1 MKKWIKKYT
10 AVMIDFI
17 LKIFQAILAVWT
29 VALWNVN
36 IGKRRTVPLNY
47 SDKNSD
53 AEDYSLN
60 WENI

>member
-1 MKKWIKKYT
+1 
-10 AVMIDFI
+10 MIDFI

-60 WENI
+60 